1 MSLTLECPVHFARGK
16 SGRRLMVECDAPPE
30 PVQLPGRV
38 PRISKLMALAIHF
51 QQMLDEKKV
60 QSMAE
65 LARLGGVSRARITQ
79 IMNLNNLSP
88 EIQEKL
94 LFLPRV
100 ERGRDPVNE
109 HDLRA
114 VAGEVD
120 WGRQNKTNLPPLK

>member
-1 MSLTLECPVHFARGK
+1 
-16 SGRRLMVECDAPPE
+16 
-30 PVQLPGRV
+30 
-38 PRISKLMALAIHF
+38 
-51 QQMLDEKKV
+51 
-60 QSMAE
+60 
-65 LARLGGVSRARITQ
+65 
-79 IMNLNNLSP
+79 MNLNNLSP